1 MTSYAIGS
9 NGEEVPHGPAM
20 ALYLLAYERRKG
32 WYYGAGT
39 PSSSLMIKKELL
51 LKVGG
56 FDNTLRRVEDVD
68 LAVRLAL
75 ANCYFVGSPEILV
88 ERHMTQSGYKSADN
102 NLIAEQHLVQKHSK
116 FLLKRGLFY
125 HAYHW
130 PKLRYLHFKKD
141 YLQFMLTLLGLFIRN
156 PIKTLLHLGATGP
169 KRLIHE
175 KKTNP

>member
-20 ALYLLAYERRKG
+20 ALYLLAYERRRG

-75 ANCYFVGSPEILV
+75 ADCYFVGSPEILV
-88 ERHMTQSGYKSADN
+88 ERHMTQSGYKSARQN
-102 NLIAEQHLVQKHSK
+102 VAFEMQFVAKYHSALSAK
-116 FLLKRGLFY
+116 GLFF
-125 HAYHW
+125 HAYYW
-130 PKLRYLHFKKD
+130 PLLRCYHFNRE
-141 YLQFMLTLLGLFIRN
+141 YFHFAILFF
-156 PIKTLLHLGATGP
+156 
-169 KRLIHE
+169 
-175 KKTNP
+175 